1 MDPSAKPE
9 APAPPWW
16 GFTQGLLVA
25 SCLLIV
31 GLALLRG
38 DQGLKNSDWPS
49 FMVAGRLA
57 ATQPDRIY
65 DRDAE
70 RREQRAFGGYDLP
83 GYGGLLPVVAPPWVA
98 LYAVPFAELGLGAGG
113 RLWIIAQVLALLAG
127 LLLVTGWREPV
138 RALSAV
144 AGVPLVLLV
153 GNAQLDGIVVLGLG
167 LAWRLSLR
175 DKSLWAGAALGLTL
189 AKPHLVLGVA
199 AGLLLGRRWRV
210 LAGWALAGLLLVAG
224 TLVLAPGA
232 LAAWPSA
239 ALSTAGHNGNDLSL
253 PGMLYSLGLA
263 PLAAL
268 LVGVA
273 FALALTVWVAARC
286 PGRPAAA
293 AALVLGGLLA
303 APHLLATDLVLA
315 CFALLLA
322 GMAAVGPLLLLTLA
336 SLALAVRLPTPAA
349 ASGGCLL
356 LGALLAAVAGI
367 AGRPWAPG
375 IIGHEFGSR

>member
-1 MDPSAKPE
+1 
-9 APAPPWW
+9 
-16 GFTQGLLVA
+16 
-25 SCLLIV
+25 
-31 GLALLRG
+31 
-38 DQGLKNSDWPS
+38 
-49 FMVAGRLA
+49 
-57 ATQPDRIY
+57 
-65 DRDAE
+65 
-70 RREQRAFGGYDLP
+70 
-83 GYGGLLPVVAPPWVA
+83 
-98 LYAVPFAELGLGAGG
+98 
-113 RLWIIAQVLALLAG
+113 
-127 LLLVTGWREPV
+127 
-138 RALSAV
+138 
-144 AGVPLVLLV
+144 
-153 GNAQLDGIVVLGLG
+153 
-167 LAWRLSLR
+167 
-175 DKSLWAGAALGLTL
+175 
-189 AKPHLVLGVA
+189 
-199 AGLLLGRRWRV
+199 LLLGRRWRV
-210 LAGWALAGLLLVAG
+210 LAGWALAGFLLVAG

-273 FALALTVWVAARC
+273 LTLALTVWVAARC

-336 SLALAVRLPTPAA
+336 SLALAVRLPTQAA
-349 ASGGCLL
+349 AWGGCLL